1 MAVTEKCDV
10 YSFGVVALELLM
22 GRHPGDLLSPSSAS
36 TVQNEMMLNEIL
48 DTRLPPPR
56 TRSGIQDVIHI
67 ASVAFAC
74 LEANPKSRPTMKF
87 VSEEFVSRRRLTA
100 NALHSISVAE
110 LKNGGMRAVGPTQQQ
125 CHDGEGQ
132 REYQIE
138 MSTLVSN

>member
-36 TVQNEMMLNEIL
+36 TVQNAMMLNEML

-56 TRSGIQDVIHI
+56 TRSDIQDLIHI
-67 ASVAFAC
+67 ASVAFSC
-74 LEANPKSRPTMKF
+74 LDANPKSRPTMNF
-87 VSEEFVSRRRLTA
+87 VSQEFVSNKRLTA
-100 NALHSISVAE
+100 GALHSISVAD
-110 LKNGGMRAVGPTQQQ
+110 LKSGGVFAIGPTQQQ
-125 CHDGEGQ
+125 CNEGEGK
-132 REYQIE
+132 RECQIE

>member
-1 MAVTEKCDV
+1 MAVTEKSDV

-22 GRHPGDLLSPSSAS
+22 GRHPADLLSSSS
-36 TVQNEMMLNEIL
+36 TAQNAMMLNEIL

-56 TRSGIQDVIHI
+56 IRSDIQDVIHI

-87 VSEEFVSRRRLTA
+87 VSQEFVSRKRLTA
-100 NALHSISVAE
+100 SALHSISVAE

-125 CHDGEGQ
+125 CHEGEGH

-138 MSTLVSN
+138 MSNLVSN